1 MPTIYDEDFKYA
13 LSAHFLFALFIAL
26 PPFPFPH
33 ILIIYVNVL
42 MLQLNGSHY
51 GCIVHC
57 LLVRSR
63 VLLKGIM
70 IIVMRLC

>member
-13 LSAHFLFALFIAL
+13 LSVFFICTLYRL
-26 PPFPFPH
+26 PPPHFPH
-33 ILIIYVNVL
+33 FLIIYVNVL

-70 IIVMRLC
+70 IIVMRLS